1 MAPCTWMNPL
11 YLCSEIHVFSF
22 LFDMS
27 ISLFLKCIWL
37 SCCLIFLV
45 DSQMSA
51 QRFTG
56 KIIAGINGAQIDGD
70 NFSGFNRAGLLAGVG
85 AAFKIDEH
93 WSIGPE
99 FLYSGK
105 GSQVTLDQ
113 VNELGLPPWKYKL
126 RYIEIPVIAGYKV
139 RDRFGALAGLS
150 FNYFISGEIDN
161 GSNAEPY
168 DASPYFKRMDYQF
181 LAGLEYEIF
190 DDIWLQGRWAYSI
203 VSVNKGDL
211 TTIGISNVI
220 GPRGGM
226 FNNVLQFSLRYNL
239 KFQE

>member
-1 MAPCTWMNPL
+1 MHFAKILKVAC
-11 YLCSEIHVFSF
+11 
-22 LFDMS
+22 LFAL
-27 ISLFLKCIWL
+27 SLLNL
-37 SCCLIFLV
+37 SQE
-45 DSQMSA
+45 SKA

-56 KIIAGINGAQIDGD
+56 NIIAGINGAQIDGD
-70 NFSGFNRAGLLAGVG
+70 GFSGFNRAGLLAGFG
-85 AAFKIDEH
+85 ASFKIDEH
-93 WSIGPE
+93 WSVGPE

-113 VNELGLPPWKYKL
+113 ITELGLAPIKYKL

-150 FNYFISGEIDN
+150 FNYLISGEIDN
-161 GSNAEPY
+161 GTNAEPY

-181 LAGLEYEIF
+181 LTGLEYEIF
-190 DDIWLQGRWAYSI
+190 DNIWLQGRWSYSI
-203 VSVNKGDL
+203 ISVNKGNL

-226 FNNVLQFSLRYNL
+226 FNNVLQFSLRYKLNL
-239 KFQE
+239 DKDKQ